1 MSIQGQIFLHIKYDF
16 TLKAVYG
23 LCTSFNKEIVIVT
36 FVHWKLLDLPYLK
49 AVNHLL
55 GLV

>member
-1 MSIQGQIFLHIKYDF
+1 MQGQIFLPIKYNF
-16 TLKAVYG
+16 TLKAVCG

-36 FVHWKLLDLPYLK
+36 FVQWKLLDLPYLK